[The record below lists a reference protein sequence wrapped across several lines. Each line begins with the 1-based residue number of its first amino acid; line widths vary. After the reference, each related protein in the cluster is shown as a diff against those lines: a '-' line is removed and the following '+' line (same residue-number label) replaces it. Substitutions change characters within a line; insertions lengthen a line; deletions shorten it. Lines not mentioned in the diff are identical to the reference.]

1 MLRALYRRAG
11 AGSFG
16 WVALALLAAS
26 VARAEP
32 PAAVKS
38 PENAAAG
45 ATAPAAQTSSRRALA
60 AGASVIPGVFV
71 HGTGHYVLGQPR
83 TAKRLL
89 LAEGVGAGM
98 ALGGAATIFFT
109 GASRYFI
116 GPAAAVTGIG
126 VGLLVTSFAADVY
139 GTLSPDAGAAGRRV
153 TAPPFFESEVGYRHV
168 YDPQFSYR
176 NFVVESLSIR
186 VDRFRVTPSGW
197 FSTAGDSARYRV
209 EGAYRLAGALPRRAP
224 ADLSSF
230 DIVVAGTHHRN
241 DPSGFVVWSGEVAAH
256 GRYDLAKVG
265 PTLRGAFVEGDL
277 GYAHQLYVYD
287 VAGVKVPSD
296 DAMMLLLRFGFG
308 AVLRGRAGAGSEVL
322 AYYDH
327 RRDGYAA
334 GFLTPG
340 IGSAIAGYFGATGR
354 WYFNRSVGVA
364 VDVQVGSAV
373 VGGASLLL
381 RQW

>member
-1 MLRALYRRAG
+1 
-11 AGSFG
+11 
-16 WVALALLAAS
+16 
-26 VARAEP
+26 
-32 PAAVKS
+32 
-38 PENAAAG
+38 
-45 ATAPAAQTSSRRALA
+45 
-60 AGASVIPGVFV
+60 
-71 HGTGHYVLGQPR
+71 
-83 TAKRLL
+83 LL
-89 LAEGVGAGM
+89 LAEGIGVGA
-98 ALGGAATIFFT
+98 ALGGTATIFFT

-126 VGLLVTSFAADVY
+126 VGLLLTSFAADLY

-176 NFVVESLSIR
+176 SFVVESLSLR

-224 ADLSSF
+224 ADGLSSF

-277 GYAHQLYVYD
+277 GYAHQLFVYD
-287 VAGVKVPSD
+287 VAGVQVPSD

-308 AVLRGRAGAGSEVL
+308 AVLRGRAGAGSEVF

-354 WYFNRSVGVA
+354 WYFNRSVGVL
-364 VDVQVGSAV
+364 VDVQLGSAMI
-373 VGGASLLL
+373 GGVSLLL

>member
-1 MLRALYRRAG
+1 
-11 AGSFG
+11 
-16 WVALALLAAS
+16 V
-26 VARAEP
+26 V
-32 PAAVKS
+32 
-38 PENAAAG
+38 
-45 ATAPAAQTSSRRALA
+45 
-60 AGASVIPGVFV
+60 PGVFV
-71 HGTGHYVLGQPR
+71 HGAGHYALGQPR
-83 TAKRLL
+83 TAQRLL
-89 LAEGVGAGM
+89 LAEGIGVGM
-98 ALGGAATIFFT
+98 TLGGVATIFFT
-109 GASRYFI
+109 GASRYLI
-116 GPAAAVTGIG
+116 GPAAAITGVG
-126 VGLLVTSFAADVY
+126 VGLLATSFAADLY
-139 GTLSPDAGAAGRRV
+139 GTLSPDPGAVASRI

-186 VDRFRVTPSGW
+186 TGRFRVTPSGW
-197 FSTAGDSARYRV
+197 FGAAGDSARYRV
-209 EGAYRLAGALPRRAP
+209 EGAYRLLGSLPRKAP
-224 ADLSSF
+224 TDGLSSL
-230 DIVVAGTHHRN
+230 DIVVAGTHHRD
-241 DPSGFVVWSGEVAAH
+241 DPWGFVIWSGELAVH

-277 GYAHQLYVYD
+277 GYAHQIYSYD
-287 VAGVKVPSD
+287 VAGVRVPTD

-340 IGSAIAGYFGATGR
+340 IGSAISGLFGASGR
-354 WYFNRSVGVA
+354 WYFNRSVGVL
-364 VDVQVGSAV
+364 VDVQLGSAV